1 MDKFLIKPTF
11 QAPKLATGPNPLHFL
26 HRSGAGAG
34 AATGEGT
41 RASAGSG
48 SKGSLFSSQVHGRS
62 QSPPRQAI
70 HQQLRSPG
78 NKENV
83 SSSVTRK
90 EAPHPAK
97 KQRVTSGTVTR
108 NHVLDADRGG
118 SMFASAAAAPPTVAP
133 RHQPTASVGSSSGAG
148 QVADVRWTTITNSLD
163 ALSAFQVLLSSAAFV
178 TSCILWP
185 DYSTSHAASTIKYCS
200 GQAMSCPNWNCVCD
214 RHVRATQASK
224 PIAGIIFNVSRD
236 GFESEGYLLDLD
248 SVQRSEGYTEAIC
261 GVVEACVSRKLPTV
275 IYNFQLFCLAV
286 QRSESFLSPSRQ
298 MYGRIYSAFQDN
310 QSVVFDPRIATYLCS
325 SDIAETELELAAI
338 FRKYKIPVDKPRTG
352 GSSFFEASSGRGSKD
367 RVIESAVCELNA
379 LFLLYNT
386 LSEELDSKGMNDLLY
401 DIEIP
406 LSMLLS
412 KMESVGVSIDAV
424 LMDEYLRKVE
434 SRIAEITTRAREM
447 TSQPALNLGSSDQ
460 VSRLLYDHLKL
471 PLPSQ
476 HTGTSGSKARKHP
489 STSEAELNRLLDK
502 HPVVELILT
511 YRALSRVQTS
521 TIEGI
526 KTFLVE
532 YGKGAQPLSKP
543 LPSFMNRSRESD
555 VMAGPVYRLH
565 AWWNQTNAATG
576 RLSCSKP
583 NLQAIPTA
591 KSIDNVEM
599 DLRSLFVASP
609 G

>member
-1 MDKFLIKPTF
+1 
-11 QAPKLATGPNPLHFL
+11 
-26 HRSGAGAG
+26 
-34 AATGEGT
+34 
-41 RASAGSG
+41 
-48 SKGSLFSSQVHGRS
+48 
-62 QSPPRQAI
+62 
-70 HQQLRSPG
+70 
-78 NKENV
+78 
-83 SSSVTRK
+83 
-90 EAPHPAK
+90 
-97 KQRVTSGTVTR
+97 
-108 NHVLDADRGG
+108 
-118 SMFASAAAAPPTVAP
+118 
-133 RHQPTASVGSSSGAG
+133 
-148 QVADVRWTTITNSLD
+148 
-163 ALSAFQVLLSSAAFV
+163 
-178 TSCILWP
+178 
-185 DYSTSHAASTIKYCS
+185 
-200 GQAMSCPNWNCVCD
+200 
-214 RHVRATQASK
+214 
-224 PIAGIIFNVSRD
+224 
-236 GFESEGYLLDLD
+236 
-248 SVQRSEGYTEAIC
+248 
-261 GVVEACVSRKLPTV
+261 
-275 IYNFQLFCLAV
+275 
-286 QRSESFLSPSRQ
+286 
-298 MYGRIYSAFQDN
+298 
-310 QSVVFDPRIATYLCS
+310 
-325 SDIAETELELAAI
+325 
-338 FRKYKIPVDKPRTG
+338 
-352 GSSFFEASSGRGSKD
+352 
-367 RVIESAVCELNA
+367 
-379 LFLLYNT
+379 
-386 LSEELDSKGMNDLLY
+386 MNDLLY